1 MRRERKPRDDIRSPA
16 LKKVVSRRAA
26 LSTAAKIG
34 ITAVVAGVVAGVG
47 GYLAGSAAAPAKT
60 VTETKTV
67 TGPASTVTVTK
78 TSTVTKTVTS
88 PTTVV
93 TTTPPTTTTVTTP
106 PTTVTTTPTKVWSYK
121 EAAKPYRGTT
131 IRVVTENT
139 PPAVALKE
147 EMVPKFEEETG
158 IHVEWEAISWGDMY
172 AKEISD
178 LEAGTGVYDAIYVE
192 QDIVYTYMGRG
203 WLTDLT
209 HFGDLHPELVDPNF
223 DPDDF
228 TAFGDAFKDPVTGHF
243 YGYPYEAFLKTYWYR
258 EDYYEELGVKP
269 AETWEEFIELS
280 KKFFE
285 WGKNR
290 EPRVYGCGFQMIGI
304 TLPYLFVEGF
314 FPTHG
319 VYTWGI
325 NLATMRAS
333 VEKGGTLNSDR
344 AVKAFEDFF
353 ELLKLAPPEVKTFSW
368 GGNVDAM
375 AAGRTPHGPCEY
387 SESAGAALRD
397 NPDLRI
403 RCTLPPLTPEARKEV
418 LARPKTDYWKAYV
431 GYYDGGAFGIP
442 YCSKNKEAAFL
453 FIQYMTSKEGS
464 MVTATKAFAPTRK
477 SVLEKLVGSDL
488 DRKTGYFS
496 LVKEKDWMFAP
507 APPFREHK
515 LLIERF
521 YDKWIHRIVAKEV
534 GIKEGLD
541 ELAKEID
548 EMLEALGY

>member
-1 MRRERKPRDDIRSPA
+1 MPSENRRKKKEADTILRKK
-16 LKKVVSRRAA
+16 LSRRAA
-26 LSTAAKIG
+26 LSTAGKVAVG
-34 ITAVVAGVVAGVG
+34 VVVAGVIAGVG
-47 GYLAGSAAAPAKT
+47 GYYAGSAAAPGKT

-78 TSTVTKTVTS
+78 TETVTKTVTGK

-93 TTTPPTTTTVTTP
+93 TTVTTPTTPTVTTP
-106 PTTVTTTPTKVWSYK
+106 TTTVKPFSYK
-121 EAAKPYRGTT
+121 EAAKPYKGVTL
-131 IRVVTENT
+131 RVVTENT

-158 IHVEWEAISWGDMY
+158 IHVEWEAVSWGDMY

-178 LEAGTGVYDAIYVE
+178 LEAGSGVYDAIYIE
-192 QDIVYTYMGRG
+192 QDIIYTYMGRG

-209 HFGDLHPELVDPNF
+209 HFGDTHPELVDPNF

-228 TAFGDAFKDPVTGHF
+228 TSFGDAFKDPTTGHF
-243 YGYPYEAFLKTYWYR
+243 YAYPYEAFLKTYWYR
-258 EDYYEELGVKP
+258 EDMYEELGVKP
-269 AETWEEFIELS
+269 AETWDEFIELS
-280 KKFFE
+280 KKFYE
-285 WGKNR
+285 WGKDK

-314 FPTHG
+314 FPPHG

-325 NLATMRAS
+325 NLAKMRAS

-353 ELLKLAPPEVKTFSW
+353 ELLELAPPEVKTFSW

-387 SESAGAALRD
+387 SESAGAALRK

-403 RCTLPPLTPEARKEV
+403 RCALPPLEPFVKEEVMAR
-418 LARPKTDYWKAYV
+418 AKTDYWKAYV
-431 GYYDGGAFGIP
+431 NYYDGGAFGIP
-442 YCSKNKEAAFL
+442 YCSKNKEAAYL
-453 FIQYMTSKEGS
+453 FVQYMTGKEGS
-464 MVTATKAFAPTRK
+464 MVTATRSFAPTRK
-477 SVLEKLVGSDL
+477 SVLDELVGSDL
-488 DRKTGYFS
+488 DKKTGYFS
-496 LVKEKDWMFAP
+496 LVKEKDWMYAP

-521 YDKWIHRIVAKEV
+521 YDKWIHKIVAKEV

-541 ELAKEID
+541 QMAAEID